1 MTDERY
7 AVRCRECGQIIAV
20 REGNRISSSMRLRKR
35 KKEVRVR
42 LESGQKMK
50 ILCDR
55 CGEINE
61 LTGV

>member
-7 AVRCRECGQIIAV
+7 AVRCHECGQIIAV

-42 LESGQKMK
+42 LESGQKMT